1 MIKQG
6 VYEYHF
12 KTSFQSRWLFSWIE
26 DTRIKFTLWTH
37 NNVQYVAVAYICK
50 KNVRMRLGMHWILR
64 IILSLV
70 IPFWNNYRIFSHPV
84 HCHWELNKK
93 KWNLCSSVYSNII
106 HSNEFW
112 PPITVLFDSHVVRK
126 YSWFFLKHPP
136 IFDCQNIILKSMLK
150 SVICMMNGRGNKG
163 SPDRCFKI
171 YL

>member
-93 KWNLCSSVYSNII
+93 NGIYAVQFIVTLYIVMNFGHLSLSFLILTLLGNTPDFFSNI
-106 HSNEFW
+106 
-112 PPITVLFDSHVVRK
+112 
-126 YSWFFLKHPP
+126 HP
-136 IFDCQNIILKSMLK
+136 
-150 SVICMMNGRGNKG
+150 
-163 SPDRCFKI
+163 
-171 YL
+171 YLTARISS